1 MGFEDSLFSLP
12 LVTQVA
18 WQDFGKQIRKKQ
30 NTHKKTEGKRKGPLE
45 VVNVAVSLRSVPIW
59 KWAELMLETPPHN
72 ESTSHDR
79 CKSTYEV
86 SF

>member
-30 NTHKKTEGKRKGPLE
+30 KTHKKTEGKTKGPLE
-45 VVNVAVSLRSVPIW
+45 VVKAFVSLRSAQIW
-59 KWAELMLETPPHN
+59 KWAGLIFETPPHN
-72 ESTSHDR
+72 
-79 CKSTYEV
+79 
-86 SF
+86 